1 MQLIS
6 PSSRTHS
13 YRYHDPITHF
23 ESMLPYITLPVIA
36 LVASHAALTVADF
49 TINIDLDAS
58 CKDLKL
64 LSVKHLHGWR
74 DA

>member
-1 MQLIS
+1 
-6 PSSRTHS
+6 
-13 YRYHDPITHF
+13 
-23 ESMLPYITLPVIA
+23 MLPYITLPVLA